1 MNASTLKKYCDF
13 NVQLIIIPNKA
24 LESCNL
30 INTYVK
36 VLDMTCKPP

>member
-1 MNASTLKKYCDF
+1 MGLQCATE
-13 NVQLIIIPNKA
+13 IANKA

-36 VLDMTCKPP
+36 VLDMTYKPL